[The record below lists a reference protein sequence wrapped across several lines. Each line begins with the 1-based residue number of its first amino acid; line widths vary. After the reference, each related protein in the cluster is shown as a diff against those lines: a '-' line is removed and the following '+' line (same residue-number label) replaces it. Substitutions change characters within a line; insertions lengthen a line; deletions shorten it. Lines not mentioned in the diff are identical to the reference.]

1 MKPWKCTLRFLRT
14 ATLSQNRSIN
24 MVLPD
29 PTAEQQGYRGRGC
42 GGGVSGCREAGL
54 AVPPTYRT
62 PQVNAFDFSLHRGAS
77 PEHLM
82 GGGGG
87 AWSVHE
93 LVLYVTMPSSP
104 PPPPPLP
111 THLLVPSGKAA
122 RAGTPSACAGV
133 SAECP
138 PLSTGGRRHRGL
150 QRRQAGHIPQSVL
163 PWGETGSSG
172 HLEVGMM
179 SHPGQQSLCSK
190 HVRRAPGHLWRR
202 ESVACLAT
210 ALRL

>member
-77 PEHLM
+77 PENLM

-104 PPPPPLP
+104 PPPPLP
-111 THLLVPSGKAA
+111 PSPHTYSCHQGRPRGLVP
-122 RAGTPSACAGV
+122 
-133 SAECP
+133 
-138 PLSTGGRRHRGL
+138 L
-150 QRRQAGHIPQSVL
+150 QRVQEFLQSAHHSPLVGVVTEGSRGDKLVIFRNQFSLGVRQGPVVIL
-163 PWGETGSSG
+163 KWG
-172 HLEVGMM
+172 
-179 SHPGQQSLCSK
+179 
-190 HVRRAPGHLWRR
+190 
-202 ESVACLAT
+202 
-210 ALRL
+210 